1 MSIVMNV
8 YLVSDRVE
16 LASNPP
22 SPTPPEDGSGRS
34 STIIMSALEFS
45 SKAEA
50 ESTSNEIG
58 EIDTA
63 CFNNGFA
70 SDTISMD
77 ISSNEKP
84 STHHRVEFD
93 TVNTANTVNG
103 LGHGSSGTVPMNT
116 CDACG
121 PVPPALPCTDNHS
134 HSPSPSIS
142 LFTSKYA
149 NPQHQAQPNL
159 PGYAEQLPAP
169 NLTPAIG
176 TGQGQGQGQGGQ
188 VRPPRHTHIQAIPPP
203 SEVVECNTLTRSPL
217 GGAGAGAG
225 GSNGTAAGKLQ
236 EALSKLRQVNYDY
249 AMPCHVM
256 SCYVMICCITSIFKS
271 VPSTLSP
278 LFHIQNLFD
287 LSKPLVPFLPYFL
300 HCFLPRSSYL

>member
-34 STIIMSALEFS
+34 STIIMSALEFTG
-45 SKAEA
+45 SKSEL

-63 CFNNGFA
+63 CFNNGFS
-70 SDTISMD
+70 SDTFSMD
-77 ISSNEKP
+77 VSSNEKP

-93 TVNTANTVNG
+93 TVKTANTVNG
-103 LGHGSSGTVPMNT
+103 LGYGSSGSVPMNT

-121 PVPPALPCTDNHS
+121 PVPALPCTDNLS
-134 HSPSPSIS
+134 HSPSPS
-142 LFTSKYA
+142 LFSSKYA
-149 NPQHQAQPNL
+149 NPQHQAQPNP
-159 PGYAEQLPAP
+159 PGHAEQLPAQ
-169 NLTPAIG
+169 NLTSASG

-188 VRPPRHTHIQAIPPP
+188 VRPPRHTHIQSIPPS

-225 GSNGTAAGKLQ
+225 GGNGTAAGKLQ
-236 EALSKLRQVNYDY
+236 EALSKLRQVNHDY
-249 AMPCHVM
+249 ALLWHVM
-256 SCYVMICCITSIFKS
+256 SCNVVSWYVA
-271 VPSTLSP
+271 L
-278 LFHIQNLFD
+278 L
-287 LSKPLVPFLPYFL
+287 
-300 HCFLPRSSYL
+300 